1 MRVVLALQRLPRRLA
16 VLDPALALARDLD
29 AAVMALFVEDPRLL
43 ASAALPVVREVDHWS
58 GEVRELDRP
67 ALERR
72 LAAEAGRV
80 ERALRAAARERAIE
94 LSFRVVR
101 DRPEAAARAARQG
114 GDIVVVGAFAS
125 AADWPGQGMASA
137 ALVAAYDDGTDA
149 GARAVSAAERLA
161 AAAGRPQMVASSA
174 PVGTAPPTAPGRR
187 RLTLPEDG
195 LPAFL
200 RALSPYDIAACVVAE
215 AHAVTLSE
223 RFRAFGSGRDCLLVY
238 VE

>member
-16 VLDPALALARDLD
+16 ALDPALALARDLD
-29 AAVMALFVEDPRLL
+29 AAVTALFVEDPRLL

-80 ERALRAAARERAIE
+80 ERVLRAAARERAID
-94 LSFRVVR
+94 LTFSIVR

-125 AADWPGQGMASA
+125 AADWPGQGMAA
-137 ALVAAYDDGTDA
+137 AGLVAVYDDATEA
-149 GARAVSAAERLA
+149 GARAVAAAERLA
-161 AAAGRPQMVASSA
+161 AAAGRPLVVASSA
-174 PVGTAPPTAPGRR
+174 PATVPGRR
-187 RLTLPEDG
+187 SLALPGDG